1 MIVNS
6 LFVMEFFHKWT
17 YFYVGKLVDSTTFEL
32 TKYKF
37 AKLVLDSND
46 IWLVQVNLIW
56 INFATWNC
64 HEVKFSI
71 LWISRKH
78 DSFTSPN
85 SKKQH
90 ISNDLVKLASL
101 SIYWPIYK
109 DAKNSVS

>member
-46 IWLVQVNLIW
+46 IWLVQVNLI
-56 INFATWNC
+56 
-64 HEVKFSI
+64 
-71 LWISRKH
+71 
-78 DSFTSPN
+78 
-85 SKKQH
+85 
-90 ISNDLVKLASL
+90 
-101 SIYWPIYK
+101 
-109 DAKNSVS
+109 